1 MRARAGRAALITT
14 VVIATAVTGCAG
26 RRLHDGIY
34 RSEHGYRVTV
44 PGPGWI
50 VVDGSAADL
59 ELRRTDGQAG
69 MLAAATCR
77 PLAARQRYADLG
89 RHLLLGLRERETL
102 EDGEASLAGHKGAHL
117 VVEGRMRDSK
127 QRVRIESYTVKNDR
141 CVFDLLYVAS
151 PAVFDSS
158 RADFER
164 FVGSFTTER

>member
-14 VVIATAVTGCAG
+14 VVIATAVAGCAG
-26 RRLHDGIY
+26 RRLQDGVY

-50 VVDGSAADL
+50 VVDRSAADL
-59 ELRRTDGQAG
+59 ELRRADGQAG
-69 MLAAATCR
+69 MLAAATCG
-77 PLAARQRYADLG
+77 PGATRQRYADLG

-102 EDGEASLAGHKGAHL
+102 EDSEASLAGHKGAHR

-141 CVFDLLYVAS
+141 CVYDLLYVAA
-151 PAVFDSS
+151 PDVFDSS
-158 RADFER
+158 RGDFER
-164 FVGSFTTER
+164 FVESFAAEP

>member
-14 VVIATAVTGCAG
+14 VVIATAVAGCAG
-26 RRLHDGIY
+26 RRLQDGVY

-50 VVDGSAADL
+50 VVDRSAADL
-59 ELRRTDGQAG
+59 ELRRADGQAG

-77 PLAARQRYADLG
+77 PLATRQRYADLG

-141 CVFDLLYVAS
+141 CVYDLLYVAA
-151 PAVFDSS
+151 PDVFDSS
-158 RADFER
+158 RGDFER
-164 FVGSFTTER
+164 FVESFAAEP